1 MKKWIILF
9 STWFAALNMIGQV
22 KSIPAAVKKAFEAR
36 FPAAS
41 HVHWGKESRKEYE
54 AEFLLNGKPVS
65 ANFDLNGKWIETE
78 TTINKEELPQPV
90 LASIFRQ
97 YPDAKYKTVERVEM
111 PGKTQ
116 YEMTLI
122 VKGRKKNIELRADG
136 SKAE

>member
-1 MKKWIILF
+1 MKKWILLF

-22 KSIPAAVKKAFEAR
+22 KSMPAAVQKAFEAR

-41 HVHWGKESRKEYE
+41 QVHWGKESRKEYE
-54 AEFLLNGKPVS
+54 AEFLLNGKSVS

-78 TTINKEELPQPV
+78 SIISKEELPQPV
-90 LASIFRQ
+90 LASILRQ
-97 YPDAKYKTVERVEM
+97 YPDAKYKTVEKVEM

-136 SKAE
+136 SKVE

>member
-1 MKKWIILF
+1 MKKRFVLF
-9 STWFAALNMIGQV
+9 ITLFAALNLIAQV
-22 KSIPAAVKKAFEAR
+22 KSVPAAVQKAFDTR
-36 FPAAS
+36 FPAAT

-78 TTINKEELPQPV
+78 STISKEELPQPV
-90 LASIFRQ
+90 LASILRQ
-97 YPDAKYKTVERVEM
+97 YPDAKYKTVEKVEM

-122 VKGRKKNIELRADG
+122 VKGRKKSIELRADG